1 MYVYIY
7 IYMQP
12 CVYIYA
18 CMHVWCMYV
27 RMYVCIYIYIYIDAR
42 RLPHI
47 YIYVCVYYIHIICIL
62 YVHIHVHKQ
71 CRTSFSVDPK
81 CEPPPAPPKY
91 PANDHTE
98 SPKTSETD
106 TFSLM
111 PRKPCT
117 MPSHHSFPSP
127 FSPLLQVLSLTPTS
141 DKRAVPGFNDS
152 RNFKPCQ

>member
-1 MYVYIY
+1 MHV
-7 IYMQP
+7 
-12 CVYIYA
+12 CVYIYVCNRVYISMHA
-18 CMHVWCMYV
+18 CTCGVCMC
-27 RMYVCIYIYIYIDAR
+27 VCMSVYIYRCLEVTTYIYT
-42 RLPHI
+42 
-47 YIYVCVYYIHIICIL
+47 YVCVYYIHIICIL

-71 CRTSFSVDPK
+71 CRTTFSVDPK